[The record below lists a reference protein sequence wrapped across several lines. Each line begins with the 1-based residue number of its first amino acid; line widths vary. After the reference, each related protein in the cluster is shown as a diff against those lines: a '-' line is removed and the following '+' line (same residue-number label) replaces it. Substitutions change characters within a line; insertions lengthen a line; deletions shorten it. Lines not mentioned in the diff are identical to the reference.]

1 MLSGV
6 RERVV
11 DSFAA
16 CSVNLRSSNLR
27 RAQGSFGLIWGA
39 EWAATVAVGVI
50 AFRHGGAGAV
60 GLVAVARMIPA
71 ALVAPFAATFADQAR
86 RESVLAWVGWVRA
99 LSLGAAA
106 AVSAGG
112 GPVFLVY
119 LALVIAT
126 IAQTLFRPAHSALLP
141 TLCATP
147 TELTS
152 ANVVRGLLDSMA
164 TLVGPLTAALLLK
177 ASGPAAVL
185 VAAAAASAL
194 AGVLV
199 VGVRY
204 EAPPRL
210 TRARAT
216 SLLTKAVEGI
226 RVIATDRTLTLLTGV
241 TTLQT
246 FTRGALSVF
255 SVVVALKLLGT
266 GAAGVGVLTAA
277 VGAGAIVGSLAAAVL
292 VGQGSL
298 ARWFG
303 SGVALWGAPL
313 AVIGLLAH
321 LWSAILLL
329 AIVGIG
335 NALVDVGVFTLLARL
350 TEDAVLARVYAAF
363 EGIIT
368 LGVAAGAI
376 AAPVLISA
384 LGIRGA
390 LVAIGVVAPAGV
402 LACWRSLRVL
412 DARVRVQDADVALL
426 RQIPMIRPLPTVTI
440 EQLATRL
447 ARAQIA
453 AGVSVFEQGDQGDDF
468 YVVERGRADVLC
480 DGQRIGALESGEGF
494 GEIALIRGGRR
505 TASVRAKTALT
516 LRTLNRSAF
525 VTAVTGY
532 SDSARVVESV
542 ITDHLSRAAP
552 SPGPRQRDTST
563 AEDRQPG
570 G

>member
-1 MLSGV
+1 
-6 RERVV
+6 
-11 DSFAA
+11 
-16 CSVNLRSSNLR
+16 
-27 RAQGSFGLIWGA
+27 
-39 EWAATVAVGVI
+39 
-50 AFRHGGAGAV
+50 
-60 GLVAVARMIPA
+60 
-71 ALVAPFAATFADQAR
+71 
-86 RESVLAWVGWVRA
+86 
-99 LSLGAAA
+99 
-106 AVSAGG
+106 
-112 GPVFLVY
+112 
-119 LALVIAT
+119 
-126 IAQTLFRPAHSALLP
+126 
-141 TLCATP
+141 
-147 TELTS
+147 
-152 ANVVRGLLDSMA
+152 
-164 TLVGPLTAALLLK
+164 
-177 ASGPAAVL
+177 
-185 VAAAAASAL
+185 
-194 AGVLV
+194 
-199 VGVRY
+199 
-204 EAPPRL
+204 
-210 TRARAT
+210 
-216 SLLTKAVEGI
+216 
-226 RVIATDRTLTLLTGV
+226 
-241 TTLQT
+241 
-246 FTRGALSVF
+246 
-255 SVVVALKLLGT
+255 
-266 GAAGVGVLTAA
+266 
-277 VGAGAIVGSLAAAVL
+277 
-292 VGQGSL
+292 
-298 ARWFG
+298 
-303 SGVALWGAPL
+303 LWGAPL

-552 SPGPRQRDTST
+552 SPGPRQSDTST